1 MRNDGTRIKKTQV
14 KVRIVQRTYVCFVVQ
29 KDIDKILTM
38 TNPNGDVYADC
49 KILKPIV
56 STSSTRLLH
65 S

>member
-1 MRNDGTRIKKTQV
+1 MRNDGTSTKKAQV
-14 KVRIVQRTYVCFVVQ
+14 KIKIVQRTYVCLIVQ